1 MSVNNNDSR
10 VRRTKKLI
18 RQGLT
23 ELAKTKNITKIT
35 VKELTDLIDINRGT
49 FYLHYND
56 IFDLVGSLEN
66 ELYDEFSQIIESI
79 TIEALKESPVAVLE
93 KCCIFVKRNADVFSM
108 LVGEHGDAQFV
119 YKIGTLTN
127 DKIYEIFSKI
137 YPEMSLER
145 YDLAYEYC
153 KYGIMGLIYAWLSKH
168 PEAEPRQ
175 VAELWFNM
183 LSMGLSSIVD
193 NRAAKEFFN

>member
-1 MSVNNNDSR
+1 MSINNNDSR

-56 IFDLVGSLEN
+56 IFDLVDSLEN

-79 TIEALKESPVAVLE
+79 TIDVLKESPIDVLE
-93 KCCIFVKRNADVFSM
+93 KCCVFVKRNADVFGM

-127 DKIYEIFSKI
+127 DKIYGMFSKI
-137 YPEMSLER
+137 YPKMNLEK

-175 VAELWFNM
+175 VAQLWFSM

-193 NRAAKEFFN
+193 NRATKEFLN